1 MPAVSAEVLVP
12 PPAAAPEPIVVS
24 QPERVFASRMPAA
37 EPARPLPSARRG
49 IFFDV
54 ENSSRPEHVAAVLD
68 HLQIDRGS
76 RLTDLVAMGNWK
88 VASGETAR
96 LLAQRGAQ
104 LVHSAPSTGVK
115 DWSDLRIAVAA
126 GVWLAAARPGDVVE
140 IITDDQAFDA
150 VGDVAAGLGVTFHR
164 LSFRALAG
172 MGLLPTAAAP
182 REESR
187 GARGGRGRGRGR
199 GRRGR
204 GGRVEGRPDLRPA
217 AAPAPAHRP
226 AAHHAPAHHAAAPAG
241 AHTAPAEQ
249 IRAVVDELLQTSPI
263 GVTLDALSNALKSKG
278 FRRPP
283 GSPRLITRLRNLKG
297 IEVTRTGIVRL
308 LESGGAERAQPAEA
322 PVAESPPVRGVSQ
335 LAGMPEVIAS
345 NFDAFAG
352 AREDEGDEVESDGPG
367 PGNEAEPTAAVPSG
381 QAGQGRRRRRGGRRR
396 RGRRG
401 RGGPGGGVSV
411 PGGVE
416 PEASG
421 VRDESS

>member
-1 MPAVSAEVLVP
+1 MP

-24 QPERVFASRMPAA
+24 SPERIFAGRMPAS
-37 EPARPLPSARRG
+37 EPPRPLPTTRRG

-68 HLQIDRGS
+68 HLKIDRLS

-88 VASGETAR
+88 VASGDTAR

-115 DWSDLRIAVAA
+115 DYSDLRIAVSA
-126 GVWLAAARPGDVVE
+126 GVWLAAARPGDLIE

-172 MGLLPTAAAP
+172 MGVLPPAP
-182 REESR
+182 QLPEEMRS
-187 GARGGRGRGRGR
+187 GGRGRGRGR

-204 GGRVEGRPDLRPA
+204 GGRPDQRPA
-217 AAPAPAHRP
+217 VSHVPSHRPPSVHPAP
-226 AAHHAPAHHAAAPAG
+226 AHHAPAAAAGGGP
-241 AHTAPAEQ
+241 AHTAPAEE
-249 IRAVVDELLQTSPI
+249 IRAVVDELLLTSPI
-263 GVTLDALSNALKSKG
+263 GVTLDALSNALKSRG

-297 IEVTRTGIVRL
+297 IEVTRNGIVRL
-308 LESGGAERAQPAEA
+308 LESGGGGARPQPAAEEPA
-322 PVAESPPVRGVSQ
+322 PSRQVSQ
-335 LAGMPEVIAS
+335 LAGMPEIVAS
-345 NFDAFAG
+345 NFDSFG
-352 AREDEGDEVESDGPG
+352 SVEDRETDTIETEEGPE
-367 PGNEAEPTAAVPSG
+367 PGNEAVPPPRQEG
-381 QAGQGRRRRRGGRRR
+381 EQAGRGRRRRRGGRRR

-401 RGGPGGGVSV
+401 GGGPGGGSPSPADAAQSSPV
-411 PGGVE
+411 
-416 PEASG
+416 A
-421 VRDESS
+421 RDESAIASD

>member
-1 MPAVSAEVLVP
+1 M
-12 PPAAAPEPIVVS
+12 VS
-24 QPERVFASRMPAA
+24 QPERLFVGRMPVA
-37 EPARPLPSARRG
+37 EPARPLPSSRRG

-88 VASGETAR
+88 VASGDTAR

-150 VGDVAAGLGVTFHR
+150 VGDVAAGLGVTFNR

-172 MGLLPTAAAP
+172 MGLLPAAAEP
-182 REESR
+182 RQESR
-187 GARGGRGRGRGR
+187 GSRGRGRGRGR
-199 GRRGR
+199 GRRGGR
-204 GGRVEGRPDLRPA
+204 GDARPDLRPA
-217 AAPAPAHRP
+217 VSHAPAHRP
-226 AAHHAPAHHAAAPAG
+226 AAHPAPAHHAAPSGA
-241 AHTAPAEQ
+241 AHTAPAEE
-249 IRAVVDELLQTSPI
+249 IRAVVDELLQTSPM

-308 LESGGAERAQPAEA
+308 LESGGVERAQPAEA
-322 PVAESPPVRGVSQ
+322 PPVETRPVRGVSQ

-352 AREDEGDEVESDGPG
+352 TREDEGDEAESDGPG
-367 PGNEAEPTAAVPSG
+367 PGNEAEPTAVVPSG

-401 RGGPGGGVSV
+401 RGGSGGGVSV

>member
-1 MPAVSAEVLVP
+1 MP
-12 PPAAAPEPIVVS
+12 PPAVAPEPIVVS
-24 QPERVFASRMPAA
+24 QPERVFASRMPAS
-37 EPARPLPSARRG
+37 EPPRPLPATRRG

-68 HLQIDRGS
+68 HLKIDHLS

-88 VASGETAR
+88 VASGDTAR

-172 MGLLPTAAAP
+172 MGLLPAP
-182 REESR
+182 SALPAELRS
-187 GARGGRGRGRGR
+187 GGRSGRSRGR

-204 GGRVEGRPDLRPA
+204 GGRPD
-217 AAPAPAHRP
+217 HRP
-226 AAHHAPAHHAAAPAG
+226 AVSHVSSHRPPAAHPAPAHHAPAAAAGGTP
-241 AHTAPAEQ
+241 HTAPAEE
-249 IRAVVDELLQTSPI
+249 IRAVVDELLLTSPI
-263 GVTLDALSNALKSKG
+263 GVTLDALSNALKSRG

-297 IEVTRTGIVRL
+297 IEVTRNGIVRL
-308 LESGGAERAQPAEA
+308 LEGGAARPQPANEEPA
-322 PVAESPPVRGVSQ
+322 PAPLRAVSQ
-335 LAGMPEVIAS
+335 LAGMPEIVAS
-345 NFDAFAG
+345 NFDAFG
-352 AREDEGDEVESDGPG
+352 SVEDRETDTLESDDGPE
-367 PGNEAEPTAAVPSG
+367 PGNEAVPPPAGHEVGG
-381 QAGQGRRRRRGGRRR
+381 QPGQGRRRRRGGRRR

-401 RGGPGGGVSV
+401 RGGGGGGQSG
-411 PGGVE
+411 PG
-416 PEASG
+416 SG
-421 VRDESS
+421 EQSGPVTSDQGAYAGD

>member
-1 MPAVSAEVLVP
+1 
-12 PPAAAPEPIVVS
+12 VVS
-24 QPERVFASRMPAA
+24 QPERLFVGRMPVA
-37 EPARPLPSARRG
+37 EPARPLPSSRRG

-88 VASGETAR
+88 VASGDTAR

-150 VGDVAAGLGVTFHR
+150 VGDVAAGLGVTFNR

-172 MGLLPTAAAP
+172 MGLLPAAAEP
-182 REESR
+182 RQESR
-187 GARGGRGRGRGR
+187 GSRGRGRGRGR
-199 GRRGR
+199 GRRGGR
-204 GGRVEGRPDLRPA
+204 GDARPDLRPA
-217 AAPAPAHRP
+217 VSHAPAHRP
-226 AAHHAPAHHAAAPAG
+226 AAHPAPAHHAAPSGA
-241 AHTAPAEQ
+241 AHTAPAEE
-249 IRAVVDELLQTSPI
+249 IRAVVDELLQTSPM

-308 LESGGAERAQPAEA
+308 LESGGTERAQPAEA
-322 PVAESPPVRGVSQ
+322 PPVETRPVRGVSQ

-345 NFDAFAG
+345 NFGSFAG
-352 AREDEGDEVESDGPG
+352 VGEQESEEPEPEGPG
-367 PGNEAEPTAAVPSG
+367 PGNEAEPLIEAGGGDQAERG
-381 QAGQGRRRRRGGRRR
+381 QRRRRRGGRRR

-401 RGGPGGGVSV
+401 RGGSGMAAGAPGA
-411 PGGVE
+411 E
-416 PEASG
+416 PHAPLAKNASTYHAVDG
-421 VRDESS
+421 PP

>member
-1 MPAVSAEVLVP
+1 
-12 PPAAAPEPIVVS
+12 
-24 QPERVFASRMPAA
+24 
-37 EPARPLPSARRG
+37 
-49 IFFDV
+49 
-54 ENSSRPEHVAAVLD
+54 
-68 HLQIDRGS
+68 
-76 RLTDLVAMGNWK
+76 MGNWK
-88 VASGETAR
+88 VASGDTAR

-150 VGDVAAGLGVTFHR
+150 VGDVAAGLGVTFNR

-172 MGLLPTAAAP
+172 MGLLPAAAAP

-187 GARGGRGRGRGR
+187 GSRGRGRGRGR
-199 GRRGR
+199 GRRG
-204 GGRVEGRPDLRPA
+204 GRRGRPPRST
-217 AAPAPAHRP
+217 AAPRRP
-226 AAHHAPAHHAAAPAG
+226 RRRIARPRTRRPRTMPPPSGA
-241 AHTAPAEQ
+241 AHTAPAEE
-249 IRAVVDELLQTSPI
+249 IRAVVDELLQTSPM

-322 PVAESPPVRGVSQ
+322 PPVRGVSQ

-352 AREDEGDEVESDGPG
+352 AREDEGDEAESDGPG
-367 PGNEAEPTAAVPSG
+367 PGNEAEPSAAVPSS

-411 PGGVE
+411 PGGGE
-416 PEASG
+416 AEASG
-421 VRDESS
+421 VRDEGS